1 MRARFHLPDFAQHF
15 MFNLIFADMLK
26 HRPEL
31 FREGVEIASVYGTFP
46 PAIWNGGRFA
56 SGKCDKGFI
65 KQVIKSFNDIGIP
78 LRFTFTNPVLE
89 KKHVHD
95 EYCNMIMHL
104 ADNGMNEVIVASPIL
119 EEYIRKT
126 YPNYKITSSTCKRI
140 TEPEKL
146 YEEVGKDYH
155 IVVIDYDLN
164 NHFDILEQIPDKQKC
179 ELLVNACCSPGCKL
193 RSDHYKMIGAETLAY
208 AEHMKKTN
216 APTFDFKLSSKY
228 AEYIKD
234 EIIECKCMDRSV
246 FQIKNLRTHIS
257 PDAIWDKY
265 IPMGFEQFKIEG
277 RTIELFN
284 LVEHY
289 MYYMIK
295 PECRDEARLLFLTHL
310 KNENVIQ
317 ARF

>member
-146 YEEVGKDYH
+146 YEEVDKDYH

-164 NHFDILEQIPDKQKC
+164 NHFDILEKIPDKQKC
-179 ELLVNACCSPGCKL
+179 ELLVNACCNPGCKL

-216 APTFDFKLSSKY
+216 SPTFDFKLSSKY

-257 PDAIWDKY
+257 PDAIWEKY

>member
-146 YEEVGKDYH
+146 YDEVGKDYH

-164 NHFDILEQIPDKQKC
+164 NHFDILEKIPDKQKC
-179 ELLVNACCSPGCKL
+179 ELLVNACCNPGCKL

-216 APTFDFKLSSKY
+216 SPTFDFKLSSKY

-257 PDAIWDKY
+257 PDAIWEKY

>member
-1 MRARFHLPDFAQHF
+1 
-15 MFNLIFADMLK
+15 
-26 HRPEL
+26 
-31 FREGVEIASVYGTFP
+31 
-46 PAIWNGGRFA
+46 
-56 SGKCDKGFI
+56 
-65 KQVIKSFNDIGIP
+65 
-78 LRFTFTNPVLE
+78 
-89 KKHVHD
+89 
-95 EYCNMIMHL
+95 
-104 ADNGMNEVIVASPIL
+104 
-119 EEYIRKT
+119 
-126 YPNYKITSSTCKRI
+126 
-140 TEPEKL
+140 
-146 YEEVGKDYH
+146 
-155 IVVIDYDLN
+155 
-164 NHFDILEQIPDKQKC
+164 
-179 ELLVNACCSPGCKL
+179 
-193 RSDHYKMIGAETLAY
+193 MIGAETLAY

-216 APTFDFKLSSKY
+216 SPTFDFKLSSKY

-257 PDAIWDKY
+257 PDAIWEKY